1 MNLYPAIDIF
11 KGRVV
16 RLTRGDY
23 NQEIVYS
30 EHPALKAQEWQD
42 AGAQWIHVV
51 DLEGAKSGK
60 IANFESLKRIRKQ
73 VRCKIEFGGGLR
85 TLEQIR
91 DVIDLGID
99 RVILGTK
106 ALDFDFFKKVLD
118 QFQDHVAVGLDVKDQ
133 MVQTEGWIKASGTTL
148 TEIIDLLN
156 KTALKTIIYTDI
168 SKDGMLQGPN
178 FSGLKAVL
186 AQARASVIL
195 SGGVSKL
202 QDIKNCLELTEQNFD
217 GVIIGKALY
226 ENKFTLEEA
235 VTLNNKETEV

>member
-30 EHPALKAQEWQD
+30 EHPNLKAKEWQD
-42 AGAQWIHVV
+42 SGAEWIHVV
-51 DLEGAKSGK
+51 DLEGAKSGE
-60 IANFESLKRIRKQ
+60 IANFESLKKIREQ

-85 TLEQIR
+85 TFEQIKS
-91 DVIDLGID
+91 VIDLGVD
-99 RVILGTK
+99 RIILGTK

-118 QFQDHVAVGLDVKDQ
+118 QFQDHVAVGLDLKDQ

-148 TEIIDLLN
+148 TEIIGLLN
-156 KTALKTIIYTDI
+156 KTLLKTIIYTDI

-178 FSGLKAVL
+178 FKGLQDVL
-186 AQARASVIL
+186 AQAKANVIL

-202 QDIKNCLELTEQNFD
+202 QDIENCLKLSERNFD

-226 ENKFTLEEA
+226 ENRFTLEEA